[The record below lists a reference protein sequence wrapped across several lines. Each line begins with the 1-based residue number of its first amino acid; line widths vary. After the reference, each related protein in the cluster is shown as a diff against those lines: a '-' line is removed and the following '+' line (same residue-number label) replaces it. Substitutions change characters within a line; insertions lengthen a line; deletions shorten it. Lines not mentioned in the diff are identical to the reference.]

1 LELDDMNIR
10 DVIKRITP
18 GTVLKIK
25 VKDTETKARVTNLD
39 LEAGVLEILTENKL
53 DIATGENIEMTL
65 DEEWFNLVVS
75 ADVEKLENI
84 DVGTRLI
91 ARMHGKIVLSQKRT
105 QVRYPVVMPATL
117 RVEEDEIKCTILDLS
132 FEGLGIL
139 VNRSIPKDESIEII
153 LGERPLKGIVR
164 SVAQCGNTYKL
175 GISCKEENE
184 ILKKMVTKFSEIM
197 NERGIKF

>member
-1 LELDDMNIR
+1 MNIR

-25 VKDTETKARVTNLD
+25 VKNAETKARVTNLD
-39 LEAGVLEILTENKL
+39 LKAGVLEMLTENKL

-65 DEEWFNLVVS
+65 DGEWFNLVVS

-91 ARMHGKIVLSQKRT
+91 VRMHGKIILSQKRT

-117 RVEEDEIKCTILDLS
+117 RVEKDEMKCTVLDLS
-132 FEGLGIL
+132 FKGLGVL
-139 VNRSIPKDESIEII
+139 VKHSIPKDKSIEIVVS
-153 LGERPLKGIVR
+153 ERPLKGIVR

-175 GISCKEENE
+175 GISCEGENE
-184 ILKKMVTKFSEIM
+184 VLKEMVTKLSEIM

>member
-1 LELDDMNIR
+1 MNIR